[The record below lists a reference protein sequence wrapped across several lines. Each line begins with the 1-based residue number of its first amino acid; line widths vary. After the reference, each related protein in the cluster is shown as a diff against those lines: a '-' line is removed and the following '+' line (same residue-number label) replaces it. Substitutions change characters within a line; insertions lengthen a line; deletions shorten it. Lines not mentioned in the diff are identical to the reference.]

1 MHPHSHMYS
10 QQSMWCTLRIY
21 SQQYMCLFTSIDVAV
36 CCSMLQCVAVCCSV
50 TTSNIILFHIY
61 LFHIYS
67 QQSTWCT
74 LLPSQHSLCLFTT
87 THVMHPHSHLF
98 TTIDVLHPHS
108 LQSLPWISTVP
119 VTWIWC
125 FIFEVLFLINVTL
138 ITKSEGVLN
147 EGASPWISSV
157 LVLVV
162 GRGVECTQMI
172 VGGGTVDND
181 WAHRILTHTGWL
193 QLVGSIKL

>member
-1 MHPHSHMYS
+1 
-10 QQSMWCTLRIY
+10 
-21 SQQYMCLFTSIDVAV
+21 
-36 CCSMLQCVAVCCSV
+36 
-50 TTSNIILFHIY
+50 
-61 LFHIYS
+61 
-67 QQSTWCT
+67 
-74 LLPSQHSLCLFTT
+74 
-87 THVMHPHSHLF
+87 MHPHSHLF

-181 WAHRILTHTGWL
+181 
-193 QLVGSIKL
+193 